1 MSGKSQLGVRKIVT
15 NMIINMNEERMNVP
29 LTKKLLHVKL
39 FLASN

>member
-15 NMIINMNEERMNVP
+15 NMIININEERMNVP
-29 LTKKLLHVKL
+29 FTKKLLKL